1 MRLSIERVP
10 IETMRTMFMMM
21 MLLGVSALSVN
32 GHVCNSGW
40 SAYVPSYTSHSFA
53 VAGCDAVYD
62 ELIKQAFPASNC
74 SFLTVLEKD
83 AVCMTTKDDLEH
95 SATCRSPGVYGF
107 DAMVVVKC
115 PSGIERWS
123 TAVMGTMKKGVI
135 TLNEDME
142 HFPVAWTAPI

>member
-1 MRLSIERVP
+1 ML
-10 IETMRTMFMMM
+10 MMM
-21 MLLGVSALSVN
+21 MAASMVN

-62 ELIKQAFPASNC
+62 ELIKQAFPVDNC

-95 SATCRSPGVYGF
+95 SATSMSPGVYGF

-123 TAVMGTMKKGVI
+123 TAVMGTMKKGMI
-135 TLNEDME
+135 TLNGDME